1 MTSTQ
6 APRRTVFRTIAQT
19 LYYEWPASDSTPLY
33 DRCSLG
39 ALTNNIRTIA
49 AVWFGYD
56 AYESVKRFFGG
67 SHERILNSPLQHLGD
82 PDPTS
87 VSRHTSV
94 NDW

>member
-6 APRRTVFRTIAQT
+6 ASRHIVFRTIAQT
-19 LYYEWPASDSTPLY
+19 SYYEWIASDSTPLY
-33 DRCSLG
+33 DRCFLRV
-39 ALTNNIRTIA
+39 LTNNIRTIA

-56 AYESVKRFFGG
+56 AHESVERFLGG
-67 SHERILNSPLQHLGD
+67 THERILNPPLQHLGD